1 MDFLGIGGGEIV
13 IILVI
18 ILLLWGPSKVVNIAR
33 DMGKTMNTLKKSASE
48 ITNQIT
54 KEVDEAKKET
64 IETTKIAESKPVE
77 ERKT

>member
-64 IETTKIAESKPVE
+64 IETTKIAESKSVE